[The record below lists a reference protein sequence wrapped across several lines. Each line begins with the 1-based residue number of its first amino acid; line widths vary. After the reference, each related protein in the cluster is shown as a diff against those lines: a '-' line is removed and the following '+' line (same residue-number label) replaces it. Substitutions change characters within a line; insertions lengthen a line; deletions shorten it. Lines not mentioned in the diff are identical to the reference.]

1 MDKITKK
8 NLERLARHLGLGGF
22 SKIAEEIEEVIEESD
37 ISLEKNE
44 TANDSID
51 LIIAE
56 VAMTIYSEIEAML
69 ESNDS
74 DIEEVISELEYVD
87 ISASEYT
94 MLEEM
99 ILSEFESLEL
109 DIGKEQVEEL
119 MATTLSKYRFLDYL
133 EDDSFSELA
142 EEIAEDI
149 EALMQ

>member
-99 ILSEFESLEL
+99 I
-109 DIGKEQVEEL
+109 
-119 MATTLSKYRFLDYL
+119 
-133 EDDSFSELA
+133 
-142 EEIAEDI
+142 
-149 EALMQ
+149 